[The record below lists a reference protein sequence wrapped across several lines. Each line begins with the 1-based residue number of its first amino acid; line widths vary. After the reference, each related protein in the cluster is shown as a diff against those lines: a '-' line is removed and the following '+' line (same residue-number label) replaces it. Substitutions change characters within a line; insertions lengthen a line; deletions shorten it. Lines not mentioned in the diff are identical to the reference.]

1 MIRTA
6 LVDDLSSLPLLLQSL
21 FAHGLA
27 ACRAAVETHGS
38 LLTSL
43 FLAGL
48 VGSVTHCAGMCG
60 PFVLAQT
67 VARLDAVPAAGMREF
82 HRLAG
87 AALVPYH
94 LGRATTYAGLGGL
107 CAALTGGVVELTEWR
122 WLSAVLLASAALFF
136 LAYALRGLGLALPGL
151 AGLAGG
157 GGWSRRVEP
166 WAKPLF
172 ARPIGWRGYALGLVL
187 GFLPCGLLYGALAAA
202 AAAGDTLAGAFG
214 MLAFSL
220 GTVPALIA
228 VGVAGHV
235 AGGSFRGIARSGAP
249 LLMLVNAAA
258 LSYLAWR
265 LAAA

>member
-1 MIRTA
+1 MI
-6 LVDDLSSLPLLLQSL
+6 DDPSLLQSL
-21 FAHGLA
+21 LAHGLA
-27 ACRAAVETHGS
+27 ACRATVETHAG

-67 VARLDAVPAAGMREF
+67 VARLDAVPAGGMREF

-107 CAALTGGVVELTEWR
+107 AAALTGGLVDATEWR
-122 WLSAVLLASAALFF
+122 WLSAVLLAVAALFF
-136 LAYALRGLGLALPGL
+136 LAYAARGLGLVLPGV
-151 AGLAGG
+151 AGLDG
-157 GGWSRRVEP
+157 GGWWSRRIGP

-172 ARPIGWRGYALGLVL
+172 ARPVGWRGYVLGVVL

-202 AAAGDTLAGAFG
+202 AAAGEPLSGALA

-228 VGVAGHV
+228 IGVAGHV
-235 AGGSFRGIARSGAP
+235 AGRRFRGIAQTIAP
-249 LLMLVNAAA
+249 VLMLVNAAA